1 MTLQHA
7 TQVSI
12 LLLAVGLGA
21 LAGMGGPTAGEPAHA
36 QAEQALAVLYTD
48 AGVSVGVVAFTQ
60 EEDAVLVRADV
71 ANLPPGFHG
80 FHVHTSGVCDAATNF
95 TSAGGH
101 LDHGVGRL
109 PDGGLPGD
117 LPNLYV
123 QADGTGMLSFR
134 HDRFPVAALLADSGR
149 AVVVHAGPDNFR
161 NIPGRYGVTVD
172 QSTLD
177 TGDAGARIACGVIRA
192 S

>member
-60 EEDAVLVRADV
+60 EEDAMLVRADV

-80 FHVHTSGVCDAATNF
+80 FHVHTSGVCEAATNF

-109 PDGGLPGD
+109 PDGG
-117 LPNLYV
+117 
-123 QADGTGMLSFR
+123 
-134 HDRFPVAALLADSGR
+134 
-149 AVVVHAGPDNFR
+149 
-161 NIPGRYGVTVD
+161 
-172 QSTLD
+172 
-177 TGDAGARIACGVIRA
+177 
-192 S
+192 